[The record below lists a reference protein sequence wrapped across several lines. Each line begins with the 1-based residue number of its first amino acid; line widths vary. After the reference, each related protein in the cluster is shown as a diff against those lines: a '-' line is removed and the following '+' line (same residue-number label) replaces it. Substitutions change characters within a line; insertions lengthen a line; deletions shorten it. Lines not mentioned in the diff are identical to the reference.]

1 MQNLNL
7 KRSYQILKKEN
18 ITFLIYYFKNIK
30 YIIVFKKVIWKNVK
44 HFKYRKKKYK
54 ILETFIRYSKQEKIF
69 NKNYYIDFSK
79 RLKKKYFRFIFI

>member
-30 YIIVFKKVIWKNVK
+30 YIIVFKKVI
-44 HFKYRKKKYK
+44 
-54 ILETFIRYSKQEKIF
+54 
-69 NKNYYIDFSK
+69 
-79 RLKKKYFRFIFI
+79 